1 MSIPTLLVCDGDEP
15 TQQLLEGLIKN
26 EPGLRYIA
34 TVSKRDGS
42 RAVEQAIKVGT
53 KLLWIDLDDEP
64 VEGLNLLAETRQLF
78 PQLPVIVSKSVLDA
92 DMVRAS
98 VNLGALD
105 FLDPQSWVNQI
116 KIVVAKLQASSAAPA
131 AVAAAAPQPAPA
143 PAPQPAPAPAPQPIP
158 APAPTPQSAAAP
170 TPAEGGNRWGD
181 LDKIPA
187 PKVGGAASAPAA
199 KAQEATGEIHLA
211 AEAGFRP
218 PATPQVQVQAAA
230 QQPAAPAAAPSN
242 GNKWGDL
249 DAIGTPSAAAA
260 PSAPAAPAPA
270 PAPAAP
276 APAPAPAAPEPTP
289 APAAAPAPAPA
300 PTPAPTPA
308 AEATEPAKK
317 WGDLDAIPTPKVE
330 VEPVAISKP
339 IHAAGDNKWG
349 ELDAIPS
356 PQDKPRPAP
365 PTLLPAPSGGK
376 GLKRPAP
383 EKAEMY
389 NIPAVPI
396 WMIILILLVIAGCA
410 YYVLRPH

>member
-116 KIVVAKLQASSAAPA
+116 KIVVAKLQAAAAPSVVPPA
-131 AVAAAAPQPAPA
+131 APTPQPAPAA
-143 PAPQPAPAPAPQPIP
+143 PAPQPAPPPV
-158 APAPTPQSAAAP
+158 
-170 TPAEGGNRWGD
+170 AESGSRWGD

-187 PKVGGAASAPAA
+187 PEVAGATASAPAA

-218 PATPQVQVQAAA
+218 TAAPQVQA
-230 QQPAAPAAAPSN
+230 QPVAQ
-242 GNKWGDL
+242 
-249 DAIGTPSAAAA
+249 AAA
-260 PSAPAAPAPA
+260 PSAASLMVHSPRAHRR
-270 PAPAAP
+270 
-276 APAPAPAAPEPTP
+276 
-289 APAAAPAPAPA
+289 
-300 PTPAPTPA
+300 
-308 AEATEPAKK
+308 ATEARLQALAETRVP
-317 WGDLDAIPTPKVE
+317 L
-330 VEPVAISKP
+330 
-339 IHAAGDNKWG
+339 
-349 ELDAIPS
+349 PS
-356 PQDKPRPAP
+356 AS
-365 PTLLPAPSGGK
+365 PTLTTSM
-376 GLKRPAP
+376 R
-383 EKAEMY
+383 
-389 NIPAVPI
+389 N
-396 WMIILILLVIAGCA
+396 
-410 YYVLRPH
+410 